1 MRTTSKTKLKKQL
14 IPAFLEQMKLHY
26 EKYDAD
32 PEFTQEKL
40 WIIATVAM
48 DPSMKV
54 K

>member
-1 MRTTSKTKLKKQL
+1 VRTTSKTELKKQL

-32 PEFTQEKL
+32 PKITQEKQ
-40 WIIATVAM
+40 WIIVTLAM